1 MLLIFNQKNKLT
13 IRFTVCFQYFALK
26 HAAHSDHSLLLQSA
40 FLLLLEA
47 AVLISGF
54 SGVVKDLWTEN
65 KDKDNDLWLED
76 KDNDLWLED
85 KDKDLQISPR
95 GQGLSSRTTTL
106 LGLMIGVLVSQLPMI
121 IDVFR
126 SFASAETLVLICVRP
141 NVFTLSYF
149 MLA

>member
-1 MLLIFNQKNKLT
+1 MT

-65 KDKDNDLWLED
+65 KD